1 MKTDRASKTF
11 LESVASKLSLLVFSN
26 HQWFVFLKE
35 KPELHMKL
43 RFDSQMYLLLDRPS
57 GIVFYEAYTIGARKG
72 VTTEIGLWSEAREL
86 KLSKKRFFIMTAI
99 ELS

>member
-11 LESVASKLSLLVFSN
+11 LEAAASKLSLLVFSN

-57 GIVFYEAYTIGARKG
+57 GIVFYEAYTIGA
-72 VTTEIGLWSEAREL
+72 TEIGLWSEAREL
-86 KLSKKRFFIMTAI
+86 KLSKKRFFIVTAI